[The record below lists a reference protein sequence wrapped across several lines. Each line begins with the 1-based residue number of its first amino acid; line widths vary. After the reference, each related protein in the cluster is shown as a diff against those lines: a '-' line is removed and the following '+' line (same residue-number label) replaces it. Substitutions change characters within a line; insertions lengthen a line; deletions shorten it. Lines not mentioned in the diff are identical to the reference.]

1 MHAALVIMAA
11 GIGSRYGGSKQTD
24 GVGPHG
30 EILME
35 YGVYDAVRAGF
46 DKVVFIIKPDM
57 RELMERLCGNM
68 ASRLHTADGRP
79 VEVRYA
85 YQDDTTLPAWYT
97 KPAGRTKPFGTAHA
111 VLCTRDIVHEPF
123 CVINADYGAD
133 AYRTIYAELQRLPE
147 TGAAAMV
154 GYLLKNTVTAHGTVS
169 RGVCHVKDGYLSD
182 IRETLKI
189 ALLQDGVIRD
199 EDTGAVLDGDTVVSM
214 NFWGFAPSV
223 FDALETYFHDFLRSE
238 AGQSVK
244 AECLLPTMVGDLAAV
259 LLAGIIVG
267 AIFIIKGCKKDDA
280 PADDAQNTNQPVDNV
295 GDTTTPDNVIVD
307 DELLTLVNPWNPL
320 PDDWTVDLVT
330 LDDGHRVDSR
340 CYEAYMEM
348 INACKAAGY
357 SPVNCSSYRTQET
370 QQSLYDNK
378 VQRLIS
384 SGMSEEEAKT
394 EAAKAVAI
402 PGTSEH
408 QLGLAVDLVDANMQD
423 LTSAQESTET
433 QKWLM
438 ANSWRY
444 GFIHRYP
451 NGKTD
456 ITGII
461 YEPWHYRYVGKD
473 AAQEIFNRDITLEE
487 YLGKTEH

>member
-1 MHAALVIMAA
+1 MDYERERRRQK
-11 GIGSRYGGSKQTD
+11 RYR
-24 GVGPHG
+24 
-30 EILME
+30 EAM
-35 YGVYDAVRAGF
+35 RNR
-46 DKVVFIIKPDM
+46 II
-57 RELMERLCGNM
+57 
-68 ASRLHTADGRP
+68 
-79 VEVRYA
+79 
-85 YQDDTTLPAWYT
+85 
-97 KPAGRTKPFGTAHA
+97 
-111 VLCTRDIVHEPF
+111 
-123 CVINADYGAD
+123 
-133 AYRTIYAELQRLPE
+133 
-147 TGAAAMV
+147 
-154 GYLLKNTVTAHGTVS
+154 
-169 RGVCHVKDGYLSD
+169 
-182 IRETLKI
+182 
-189 ALLQDGVIRD
+189 
-199 EDTGAVLDGDTVVSM
+199 
-214 NFWGFAPSV
+214 
-223 FDALETYFHDFLRSE
+223 
-238 AGQSVK
+238 
-244 AECLLPTMVGDLAAV
+244 AAV

-280 PADDAQNTNQPVDNV
+280 PVDEDQNQPAVDAV
-295 GDTTTPDNVIVD
+295 EQVDDQSKVD

-320 PDDWTVDLVT
+320 PEDWEVDLVT
-330 LDDGHRVDSR
+330 LSDGRQIDSR
-340 CYEAYMEM
+340 CYDALQEM
-348 INACKAAGY
+348 MDACREAGY
-357 SPVNCSSYRTQET
+357 EPLICSAYRTQET

-384 SGMSEEEAKT
+384 SGMSEDEAKA

-473 AAQEIFNRDITLEE
+473 AAQEIFKIGRA
-487 YLGKTEH
+487 HV

>member
-1 MHAALVIMAA
+1 MDYERERRRQK
-11 GIGSRYGGSKQTD
+11 RYR
-24 GVGPHG
+24 
-30 EILME
+30 EAM
-35 YGVYDAVRAGF
+35 RNR
-46 DKVVFIIKPDM
+46 II
-57 RELMERLCGNM
+57 
-68 ASRLHTADGRP
+68 
-79 VEVRYA
+79 
-85 YQDDTTLPAWYT
+85 
-97 KPAGRTKPFGTAHA
+97 
-111 VLCTRDIVHEPF
+111 
-123 CVINADYGAD
+123 
-133 AYRTIYAELQRLPE
+133 
-147 TGAAAMV
+147 
-154 GYLLKNTVTAHGTVS
+154 
-169 RGVCHVKDGYLSD
+169 
-182 IRETLKI
+182 
-189 ALLQDGVIRD
+189 
-199 EDTGAVLDGDTVVSM
+199 
-214 NFWGFAPSV
+214 
-223 FDALETYFHDFLRSE
+223 
-238 AGQSVK
+238 
-244 AECLLPTMVGDLAAV
+244 AAV

-280 PADDAQNTNQPVDNV
+280 PVDEDQNQPAADVMKPVD
-295 GDTTTPDNVIVD
+295 DQPKVD

-357 SPVNCSSYRTQET
+357 SPVNCSGYRAQET

-384 SGMSEEEAKT
+384 SGMSEDEAKA

-461 YEPWHYRYVGKD
+461 YEPWHYRYVGKA